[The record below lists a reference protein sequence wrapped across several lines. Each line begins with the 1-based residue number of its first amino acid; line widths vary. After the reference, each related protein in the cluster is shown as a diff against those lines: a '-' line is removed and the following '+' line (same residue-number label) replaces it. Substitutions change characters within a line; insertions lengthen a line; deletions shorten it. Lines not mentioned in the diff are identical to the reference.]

1 MLSDLV
7 TPGITA
13 LEYAQRRSRLANKL
27 PKGAVAV
34 LAASEVK
41 YRAPGIFHEY
51 RQETN
56 FFYLTGRAESWAQSR
71 SLLMVYFS
79 VGFNEPNALAVIVND
94 GSGDN
99 HIFHLYVR
107 EKDPKA
113 ELWDGARSGT
123 QAAVDVFNADEVGDF
138 DGRQA

>member
-1 MLSDLV
+1 M
-7 TPGITA
+7 
-13 LEYAQRRSRLANKL
+13 N
-27 PKGAVAV
+27 
-34 LAASEVK
+34 
-41 YRAPGIFHEY
+41 YRASGIFHEY

-56 FFYLTGRAESWAQSR
+56 FFYLTGRSGIADYEPGSR
-71 SLLMVYFS
+71 LIFTCSSLP
-79 VGFNEPNALAVIVND
+79 GFNEPNALAVIAND

-123 QAAVDVFNADEVGDF
+123 QAAVDVFNADEVGTPLLETVK
-138 DGRQA
+138 AL

>member
-1 MLSDLV
+1 MLRDLV

-56 FFYLTGRAESWAQSR
+56 FFYLTGTAKLWAQITIPTNGVLFCRLQRTKCSGGNR
-71 SLLMVYFS
+71 ERWIRRQPYIPPLCARKRPQGRTLGWGS
-79 VGFNEPNALAVIVND
+79 VWYTGGGGCF
-94 GSGDN
+94 
-99 HIFHLYVR
+99 
-107 EKDPKA
+107 
-113 ELWDGARSGT
+113 
-123 QAAVDVFNADEVGDF
+123 QC
-138 DGRQA
+138 GRGG

>member
-1 MLSDLV
+1 
-7 TPGITA
+7 
-13 LEYAQRRSRLANKL
+13 
-27 PKGAVAV
+27 
-34 LAASEVK
+34 
-41 YRAPGIFHEY
+41 
-51 RQETN
+51 
-56 FFYLTGRAESWAQSR
+56 
-71 SLLMVYFS
+71 MVYFS

-123 QAAVDVFNADEVGDF
+123 QAAVDVFNADEVGDLCWERGGVQPLIPEHYRPGTSNKSVKF
-138 DGRQA
+138 CPRLSRALQKSTPTFLLSMDRGPPSTDTFTGLLSRRTS